1 MAVQKVYAF
10 LNFKSS
16 NFFFQIKYPHIKFV
30 SLTQVRKNTVHP
42 PYIYIFWVIQLLF
55 IETKHKLQRK
65 TQNKQAKG
73 NLPTTATKTKLTIKP
88 KQAKT
93 NGKAKHT
100 NYCPNN
106 LNKNIYKASQPVPLA
121 Q

>member
-1 MAVQKVYAF
+1 MPQTLANYNRSLSDNLNISSFMAVQKVYAF

-55 IETKHKLQRK
+55 IETKHKLRRK
-65 TQNKQAKG
+65 N
-73 NLPTTATKTKLTIKP
+73 P
-88 KQAKT
+88 K
-93 NGKAKHT
+93 
-100 NYCPNN
+100 
-106 LNKNIYKASQPVPLA
+106 
-121 Q
+121 